1 MKQTAVDW
9 YEKEINSLFIKYET
23 NEISGRDFLIR
34 KKNLLDEAKEM
45 EFEQIVDAYEFG
57 GSNQY
62 AIDYLACQYYKE
74 TYEGDE

>member
-1 MKQTAVDW
+1 MKKTAVDW
-9 YEKEINSLFIKYET
+9 LFEQLDEQIYRIDQSENRINISLSFEDMQAIK
-23 NEISGRDFLIR
+23 
-34 KKNLLDEAKEM
+34 KEAKEM

-74 TYEGDE
+74 TYEQ